1 MSELKKDK
9 VEKKQSRLASVFTKE
24 YKHEWL
30 ILLILSLIAIVLG
43 VIFLNNE
50 FGLTLEEIYLIG
62 DYPDVFAWILIV
74 LGVLSL
80 LLSIW
85 PYYKPSIDELK
96 RVSWTKRGELLKNTA
111 IVLLFSVAM
120 ALFFAVADLGLN
132 VIETWLGK

>member
-9 VEKKQSRLASVFTKE
+9 VVKKQSRLASVFTKE

-50 FGLTLEEIYLIG
+50 FGLTLEDIYLIG
-62 DYPDVFAWILIV
+62 DYPKVFAWILIV

-80 LLSIW
+80 LLSVW

-96 RVSWTKRGELLKNTA
+96 RVTWPKRGDLLRKTA
-111 IVLLFSVAM
+111 VVLLFSVIM

-132 VIETWLGK
+132 VIENWLGR

>member
-96 RVSWTKRGELLKNTA
+96 RVSWAKRGELLKNTA

>member
-96 RVSWTKRGELLKNTA
+96 RVSWTKRGDLIRNTA

>member
-1 MSELKKDK
+1 
-9 VEKKQSRLASVFTKE
+9 
-24 YKHEWL
+24 
-30 ILLILSLIAIVLG
+30 IVLG

-96 RVSWTKRGELLKNTA
+96 RVSWTKRGDLIRNTA

>member
-1 MSELKKDK
+1 MSEFKKDK

-50 FGLTLEEIYLIG
+50 FGLSLESIYLIG
-62 DYPDVFAWILIV
+62 DYPKVFAWILIV

-96 RVSWTKRGELLKNTA
+96 RVTWPKRGELLRNSIT
-111 IVLLFSVAM
+111 VLLFSLIM
-120 ALFFAVADLGLN
+120 SSFFALADLGLN
-132 VIETWLGK
+132 VIEKWLGK